1 MPPGSAATV
10 LVMDVSGSMDF
21 CAECGADEEH
31 YKGCTY
37 EGDVKSSQSRLTS
50 AKAAANSFLDS
61 YGGTA
66 SDSGNGRYVAIVKF
80 ASTSS
85 IACGWTDVSTSSGL
99 AAAKSVISGLK
110 ADGGTNLDA
119 GIQSA
124 AALLGSDAV
133 NGVTS
138 KNVIALTDGQP
149 TFYGNG
155 IEAHG
160 SYGCPVTNNATAASA
175 AKVRALADV
184 YTVCFGAANDKT
196 YNRGTT
202 VGAFLRDSIATPAS
216 EDKTYAYNADN
227 TAELNKAFEAITQ
240 EITSGLTTGL
250 KVTDSAGKYIDMTAP
265 NQYVSVENA
274 YEWTLSDPVVSTDGN
289 TTTYTYSVSYTV
301 KLDTTAEGFE
311 EGKYYPTNGKTYL
324 TYTDENGS
332 EKTLYFEI
340 PGVKGIIPSYNV
352 SYAYT
357 GEVPAGAPAVPAAA
371 SHKQNSTV
379 SVAAAPV
386 LDGYTFSGWSTN
398 DATVSDGSFKMPGKN
413 VTLTGSWSPR
423 SDLSYTVNYYWNG
436 TTDKVA
442 DSKVVSDQTFGDTV
456 TD

>member
-1 MPPGSAATV
+1 
-10 LVMDVSGSMDF
+10 
-21 CAECGADEEH
+21 
-31 YKGCTY
+31 
-37 EGDVKSSQSRLTS
+37 
-50 AKAAANSFLDS
+50 
-61 YGGTA
+61 
-66 SDSGNGRYVAIVKF
+66 
-80 ASTSS
+80 
-85 IACGWTDVSTSSGL
+85 
-99 AAAKSVISGLK
+99 
-110 ADGGTNLDA
+110 
-119 GIQSA
+119 
-124 AALLGSDAV
+124 
-133 NGVTS
+133 
-138 KNVIALTDGQP
+138 
-149 TFYGNG
+149 
-155 IEAHG
+155 
-160 SYGCPVTNNATAASA
+160 
-175 AKVRALADV
+175 
-184 YTVCFGAANDKT
+184 
-196 YNRGTT
+196 
-202 VGAFLRDSIATPAS
+202 
-216 EDKTYAYNADN
+216 
-227 TAELNKAFEAITQ
+227 
-240 EITSGLTTGL
+240 
-250 KVTDSAGKYIDMTAP
+250 MTAP

-301 KLDTTAEGFE
+301 KLDTTAEGFV

-324 TYTDENGS
+324 TYTDASGS

-340 PGVKGIIPSYNV
+340 PGVKGVIPSYNV

-371 SHKQNSTV
+371 AHKQNSTV